1 MFLIEKTMESIMV
14 SIGEKSPNLKIS
26 KWVQGMDTNFDKEGD
41 NVKLV
46 EVFQVNCPGCFIY
59 GIPEAIN
66 IYNKY
71 KSEGLTVLGLA
82 TAFEDYDKNTL
93 ENLELLLTTG
103 EVVGD
108 TLQGL
113 SQYNQLN
120 DGKLQYKIP
129 YPVAM
134 DSLVKEGG
142 DPSQEKMT
150 GFINSQIPNFDSQTQ
165 EYKDKIYERVKE
177 YFKSK
182 EFSAETF
189 EMFSLQGTPSTI
201 LVDRKGILRDVSF
214 GQNPNLEST
223 IQKLI
228 SE

>member
-1 MFLIEKTMESIMV
+1 MV
-14 SIGEKSPNLKIS
+14 VIGEKAPNLKLG

-150 GFINSQIPNFDSQTQ
+150 GFINNQIPNFDSQPQ